1 VSSQVRE
8 VHWSDLARDPRKV
21 AEIADEDGGVR
32 VLRRD
37 GAPLILTRE
46 DRVEQAEAGA
56 VLAARA
62 IRQLLLHR
70 ELGSFAQAILIE
82 FPWVG
87 VLPSAD
93 VKQFVQDFANA
104 VLAAAEL
111 QRWQIVDETVSEWKA
126 TAAIH
131 ADPALRKRLT
141 GPITDDLGPVP
152 SPVDEADDGSDREP
166 TG

>member
-1 VSSQVRE
+1 VNGLAV
-8 VHWSDLARDPRKV
+8 VHDLRRRPPLL
-21 AEIADEDGGVR
+21 IGPGHHDGGARLEAPSGQYGVR
-32 VLRRD
+32 QGDVLWCRAGLRLQQDALLRNAMLD
-37 GAPLILTRE
+37 G
-46 DRVEQAEAGA
+46 
-56 VLAARA
+56 VLAITHCLAA
-62 IRQLLLHR
+62 GIPL
-70 ELGSFAQAILIE
+70 E

-141 GPITDDLGPVP
+141 GAITDDLGPVP
-152 SPVDEADDGSDREP
+152 SPVDEAADGSDREP